1 MDRWKQAFSAA
12 KLQSIADSMRRPE
25 FGEDGLDPGS
35 HPEDAGATDDVQQ
48 ALAYGGRPEHDGEAE
63 HEASHDE
70 EKANPSTL
78 RDIQDQE
85 AADLVRA
92 FGLHSKP
99 GGKPSSSGGVFSA
112 GTTTPEG
119 TTAATT
125 PDGLDGA
132 ASAPVNAGLLST
144 LLRMSQLDKAGTP
157 GKGLINKEYFL
168 NKEYVHED
176 DSPKK
181 AKWYEQD
188 EAKGSSASIPKLPG
202 LALTAE
208 QRRIR
213 KQEKK
218 KKKLTLHVASIL
230 ARQRYIM
237 QLCRAFMMYGAPTH
251 RMEQY
256 MAMTASILEINA
268 QFLYMPG
275 CMVMSFDD
283 TATHTAQV
291 KLVRSVQGID
301 LSRLT
306 ETHNIYKNVV
316 HDRIGADEAAE
327 ELDKIMKRRPRYNR
341 SFIIFLYGLSSACI
355 GPWAFDARPI
365 DLPIIFFLGGFVGF
379 MQLVVAP
386 HSALFA
392 NVFEVAMAIIT
403 SFIARAIGS
412 IPATGPFAQDG
423 RKYIFCFSSIAQSS
437 ICLILPGFS
446 VLCSSLELQSHQI
459 IAGSVRLVYTII
471 YSLFLGYG
479 VTIGTTAYGLIDRR
493 ATEESKCFHVDGI
506 SWAPYGN
513 KYIQHFPFVAVYCVL
528 AALVNQ
534 ARLRQT
540 PIMAVFGLIGYVP
553 NFFLSTRLGSS
564 TGLANTVGAFAL
576 GTAGNLY
583 SRLWHGHAASAI
595 IPGIFTIVSSGL
607 AATGAIISG
616 LQYSKEIRDKTIN
629 DATVINSNNSLTGL
643 GYGMIEVAI
652 GVSVGL
658 FLSAVMV
665 YPYGKQRSGLFSF

>member
-1 MDRWKQAFSAA
+1 MDRWKQVIAAA

-25 FGEDGLDPGS
+25 FGEDGLDPGF
-35 HPEDAGATDDVQQ
+35 HPEDVGATDDLQQ
-48 ALAYGGRPEHDGEAE
+48 ATAFGDR
-63 HEASHDE
+63 DE
-70 EKANPSTL
+70 NGDSLEGQDQERANNATL
-78 RDIQDQE
+78 RDLQDQE
-85 AADLVRA
+85 AAEIVRT
-92 FGLHSKP
+92 FGLHSN
-99 GGKPSSSGGVFSA
+99 PSATA
-112 GTTTPEG
+112 GYDAMSTGTITPDG
-119 TTAATT
+119 TTATGT
-125 PDGLDGA
+125 PDGLGEP

-144 LLRMSQLDKAGTP
+144 LLRLSQLEKG
-157 GKGLINKEYFL
+157 GKGIITKEMFVNKEYID
-168 NKEYVHED
+168 ED
-176 DSPKK
+176 REKK
-181 AKWYEQD
+181 TKWYQQSD
-188 EAKGSSASIPKLPG
+188 GNGSTSTMPKLAA
-202 LALTAE
+202 LAPTAE

-213 KQEKK
+213 RQKRKQ
-218 KKKLTLHVASIL
+218 KKLTLHVASIL
-230 ARQRYIM
+230 SRQRFIM
-237 QLCRAFMMYGAPTH
+237 QLCRAFMSYGAPTH

-256 MAMTASILEINA
+256 MVLTADILEVDA

-275 CMVMSFDD
+275 CMIMSFDD
-283 TATHTAQV
+283 RSTHTAQV
-291 KLVRSVQGID
+291 KLVRAVQGMD

-306 ETHNIYKNVV
+306 ETHNIYKSVI

-327 ELDKIMKRRPRYNR
+327 ELDKIMKRKPRYNKP
-341 SFIIFLYGLSSACI
+341 FLILLYGLSSACI

-365 DLPIIFFLGGFVGF
+365 DLPIIFFLGSFVGF

-386 HSALFA
+386 WSVLFA

-403 SFIARAIGS
+403 SFVARGIGS
-412 IPATGPFAQDG
+412 IRATGPFAQQDG
-423 RKYIFCFSSIAQSS
+423 QKYIFCFSSIAQSS
-437 ICLILPGFS
+437 ICMILPGFS

-459 IAGSVRLVYTII
+459 IAGSVRLVYTIL

-479 VTIGTTAYGLIDRR
+479 VTIGTTAYGLIDDG
-493 ATEESKCFHVDGI
+493 ATEERVCYHPPGDPSY
-506 SWAPYGN
+506 PYGN
-513 KYIQHFPFVAVYCVL
+513 QYIQHFPFVAVYCIL

-540 PIMAVFGLIGYVP
+540 PIMAVFGLVGYLP
-553 NFFLSTRLGSS
+553 NFFLSDRLGSS

-583 SRLWHGHAASAI
+583 SRIWHGHAASAI

-616 LQYSKEIRDKTIN
+616 LEYSKEIKSGTIN

-658 FLSAVMV
+658 FISAVVV